1 MRNWRTKKNWIQAA
15 ALCIGM
21 AIAAGASAR
30 ADVTSELSAVKVAM
44 GADGNEAFAPA
55 PSVRPGELIEY
66 RVDYRNKGD
75 ESARAL
81 EVTLPIPVGLE
92 YLPSSAQPA
101 GARASLDGK
110 SYQAMPLKRMVKG
123 ADGKEIEQL
132 IAVAEYRF
140 LRWSASDLGAGKTAR
155 YTARMRVSS
164 GNVVLPAAASGATA
178 K

>member
-1 MRNWRTKKNWIQAA
+1 MKKQTWIQAA
-15 ALCIGM
+15 ALCFGL

-30 ADVTSELSAVKVAM
+30 ADVTSQLSAVKVTAS
-44 GADGNEAFAPA
+44 ADGKEVFAPA
-55 PSVRPGELIEY
+55 PSVKPGELIEY

-110 SYQAMPLKRMVKG
+110 AYQAMPLKRMVKG
-123 ADGKEIEQL
+123 ADGKEVEQL
-132 IAVAEYRF
+132 IPVAEYRF
-140 LRWSASDLGAGKTAR
+140 LRWSASDLAAGKTAR

>member
-1 MRNWRTKKNWIQAA
+1 MNKQTWIQAA
-15 ALCIGM
+15 ALCVGL
-21 AIAAGASAR
+21 AIVAGASAR
-30 ADVTSELSAVKVAM
+30 ADVASQLSAVKVTV
-44 GADGNEAFAPA
+44 GADGKEAFAPA
-55 PSVRPGELIEY
+55 PSVKPGELIEY

-110 SYQAMPLKRMVKG
+110 AYQAVPLKRMVKG
-123 ADGKEIEQL
+123 TDGKEIEQL
-132 IAVAEYRF
+132 IPVAEYRF

>member
-1 MRNWRTKKNWIQAA
+1 MNKQTWIQAA
-15 ALCIGM
+15 ALCIGL

-30 ADVTSELSAVKVAM
+30 ADVASQLSAVKVSV
-44 GADGNEAFAPA
+44 GADGKDVFAPA
-55 PSVRPGELIEY
+55 PSVKPGELIEY

-110 SYQAMPLKRMVKG
+110 AYQAVPLKRMVKG
-123 ADGKEIEQL
+123 TDGKEIEQL
-132 IAVAEYRF
+132 IPVAEYRF

-164 GNVVLPAAASGATA
+164 GNVVLPAAASGAA
-178 K
+178 PK